1 MLLQQI
7 HSPITDKPLLSEEE
21 AKAADQR
28 FEEGVEPAPI
38 PVPEESAGFF
48 DGIGEA
54 AWKGAASG
62 FLKSGSV
69 YSTMV
74 GASGLPEAAES
85 MAMAETGQEA
95 LVDADTIRDRIEQ
108 DAINMRERARKD
120 YGVNPETMGT
130 AAQIVYGLSEM
141 LPKAMA
147 YTIAAGPT
155 GGAVAFGFDYGA
167 SRAQELMDEG
177 VDTKTAVAAG
187 IWTGAAGAL
196 GVKIPATFGSS
207 RLASAAIG
215 AAANA
220 GLTVA
225 EEAGVQFALESQN
238 YDQLAEQYGL
248 NFVDIAA
255 SAFFGGAMGGV
266 LYRPRTGTA
275 TERTITSETRAKI
288 EDDIFNKL
296 MATGRFNE
304 EQARVQA
311 KIHFGGMATLASRAG
326 VDVEKIAPTITFTD
340 ELAGS
345 SFDQIIGPHGARNID
360 VAGDNLRIA
369 ESMEAAGKNMS
380 EIWRATGWE
389 RGVDGQWRYEIPD
402 IQFKENGF
410 RVILEADKARNAE
423 QEELYKR
430 SDLSDDEVLNM
441 DKNIADKYE
450 NKVLKTTLDEI
461 VEAPELFDA
470 YPQLR
475 SMRVEFGKLPNQVLG
490 YYSPV
495 DNLIRVDRRANIV
508 LAETRTVLAH
518 EIQHAIQEIEG
529 FALGGNPN
537 AFSSAGQTLY
547 RDMAELR
554 RLRQAPQWQEYAKA
568 QNDYLDAAIN
578 EADPDTIASLRER
591 VDALANNEVVSAF
604 KQERERLINQWGI
617 SEKILRAINNDFAAD
632 DPIWVS
638 ISEDNPFFKQQQYR
652 RVAGEVESRNVQTR
666 LGMGENS
673 RAETPLSATEDI
685 PRNDQIITHLGNLSS
700 QDIGDM
706 RLDTLSDAVA
716 KVERI
721 VDRFLSGQSTNG
733 YGRDSYADYLP
744 VSERLT
750 NDLKKLGIDV
760 DGYTHSV
767 LDSDIAH
774 AYARHGQGKE
784 TFNNQVSLTKND
796 FLRLPLVVE
805 QYDSVE
811 LSGVTRRTRAQTVI
825 YTKTFSDGTQY
836 VVEEIRKGRKKLT
849 FRTAYK
855 KIPSVPDTSEEP
867 SPPAL
872 RLTRAEAASPVN
884 FSIADIQRN
893 VNNFVPEQPLINRAI
908 DTFGVTN
915 DVREAFYVLPD
926 GTMLDGSGRHWG
938 GDEVNVAGTRQV
950 DHGDIG
956 EIIDDANSAADAMY
970 KFMARTG
977 AMRFDQIVGIASV
990 AQTPTPQQLR
1000 VLSQASKGKYLA
1012 LSRNTPEGR
1021 IVDDIEFDRASAK
1034 KIEDF
1039 FNQAETK
1046 FRQGVQGA
1054 FAQREQGQIRGSY
1067 DPARND
1073 IRLTQNADIS
1083 TYSHEMGH
1091 WYLYNIF
1098 ELSKVAGD
1106 NTTLREDAQALLKE
1120 FGVKSIEDWEA
1131 LGVDGQRKFHEQFAS
1146 WVEVYLAEGKA
1157 PKPALQRVFERF
1169 AQWLV
1174 DLYREFGGVREAVG
1188 GRYEAEFGEQLP
1200 AVSPEVKKVLDR
1212 LFLKDNEMRKARSNV
1227 TKEQVASARV
1237 VQSKRSLD
1245 KKLQDIMKMR
1255 TAEEKAQAIKE
1266 LGISLDGVNRA
1277 TDQINSANTV
1287 NLNNLAEQVSVDPEK
1302 MKTARG
1308 NFAKAYMIGDKGKA
1322 VVLQNRDRSSKVST
1336 GQISSIAGN
1345 LQYGL
1350 VSISRSY
1357 NGAPIVS
1364 FGDLPPDAQLGNN
1377 DFIFETNGRR
1387 IPFTY
1392 AVVEAA
1398 DVETSNA
1405 MSGASNDNYGNQ
1417 ERMNAVV
1424 GNGRMTAIREAYSKG
1439 TADNYRQEFTADTD
1453 QHGIDAA
1460 VIEGMKQPVLVRI
1473 INPEDVDD
1481 GLINRSNDS
1490 QVLKRNSVEV
1500 AFEDAGRIR
1509 ARASVYEFDERGE
1522 PTRDTVVQFL
1532 QDIGDIQ
1539 ALGDMVTPDGRPTL
1553 DATRRIHNAV
1563 FYAAY
1568 ESPELSQLYSMEADP
1583 GIKRILNAM
1592 AIIAPKIIQLKD
1604 VAPHLDF
1611 STNMVEAANRILAAR
1626 RASEKGV
1633 DLINQGALDG
1643 MENPLTQQFID
1654 LFNQNMNSSAGI
1666 VEVLRPL
1673 SDWARNA
1680 IDATDGGMFGEDFA
1694 VNVDLA
1700 DLAQQLVDI
1709 QNVERNVRG
1718 LDPLP
1723 DIDKPVLRRLIEQ
1736 TRQTTDE
1743 VNAQLDAL
1751 AAREAEDAAQG
1762 QAQQAVDLARSAE
1775 VLNPE
1780 TSDSA
1785 RLAFAVEQNPDQMFS
1800 ILDDNGQVVRGTAD
1814 ELFAAIDEEVRQADT
1829 EAAATGRAV
1838 ECILRN
1844 NGI

>member
-7 HSPITDKPLLSEEE
+7 HSPISDKPLLSEEE

-28 FEEGVEPAPI
+28 FEEGIEPAPI
-38 PVPEESAGFF
+38 PVPEENAGFF

-54 AWKGAASG
+54 TWKGAVSG

-74 GASGLPEAAES
+74 GASGLPEAVES

-95 LVDADTIRDRIEQ
+95 LVDSDTVRDRLQ
-108 DAINMRERARKD
+108 NDAISMRERARKD

-266 LYRPRTGTA
+266 LYRPRTT
-275 TERTITSETRAKI
+275 TDLERTITSETRVKI

-345 SFDQIIGPHGARNID
+345 SFDQIIGPRGARNID

-369 ESMEAAGKNMS
+369 ESMEAAGKNTS

-410 RVILEADKARNAE
+410 RVIREADKARNAE

-430 SDLSDDEVLNM
+430 SDLSDDEVLEM

-495 DNLIRVDRRANIV
+495 DNLIRVDRRANIA

-529 FALGGNPN
+529 FALGGNSN

-554 RLRQAPQWQEYAKA
+554 RLRQDPQWQEYAKA

-591 VDALANNEVVSAF
+591 VDALANNEVVSAV
-604 KQERERLINQWGI
+604 KQERERLTNQWGI

-632 DPIWVS
+632 DPIWAS

-706 RLDTLSDAVA
+706 RLD
-716 KVERI
+716 
-721 VDRFLSGQSTNG
+721 
-733 YGRDSYADYLP
+733 
-744 VSERLT
+744 
-750 NDLKKLGIDV
+750 
-760 DGYTHSV
+760 
-767 LDSDIAH
+767 
-774 AYARHGQGKE
+774 
-784 TFNNQVSLTKND
+784 
-796 FLRLPLVVE
+796 
-805 QYDSVE
+805 
-811 LSGVTRRTRAQTVI
+811 
-825 YTKTFSDGTQY
+825 
-836 VVEEIRKGRKKLT
+836 EEIRKGRKKLT

-872 RLTRAEAASPVN
+872 RLTRAEADSPIN

-908 DTFGVTN
+908 DTLNYFQRQKTSPVLELKGSEIAPLDASLDNLRVSAKDWYDANLRGLEVTNAQSGLKVEFVGSRKAIATSANPDKLRLFPAIKAVIINGHMSDLIPVDPNRAKAQNIRGYRWITAAVKLGDNVVDVGVTLREDNNGRLYYNHNILKDETPLDSEFKPLTKQALEQRGNNEDSPSTNN
-915 DVREAFYVLPD
+915 DR
-926 GTMLDGSGRHWG
+926 
-938 GDEVNVAGTRQV
+938 VNLFIRQSNDNV
-950 DHGDIG
+950 
-956 EIIDDANSAADAMY
+956 E
-970 KFMARTG
+970 
-977 AMRFDQIVGIASV
+977 
-990 AQTPTPQQLR
+990 
-1000 VLSQASKGKYLA
+1000 
-1012 LSRNTPEGR
+1012 
-1021 IVDDIEFDRASAK
+1021 
-1034 KIEDF
+1034 
-1039 FNQAETK
+1039 
-1046 FRQGVQGA
+1046 
-1054 FAQREQGQIRGSY
+1054 IRGSY

-1091 WYLYNIF
+1091 WYLSNIF

-1106 NTTLREDAQALLKE
+1106 NTTLIEDAQALLKE

-1212 LFLKDNEMRKARSNV
+1212 LFAKDNEMRKARNNV
-1227 TKEQVASARV
+1227 SKEQIASARV

-1255 TAEEKAQAIKE
+1255 TAKEKAQAIKE

-1287 NLNNLAEQVSVDPEK
+1287 NLNNLAEQVSVDPKK

-1308 NFAKAYMIGDKGKA
+1308 NFAKVYMIGDKGKA

-1405 MSGASNDNYGNQ
+1405 VSGASNANYGDQ

-1424 GNGRMTAIREAYSKG
+1424 GNGRMTAIREAYNKG
-1439 TADNYRQEFTADTD
+1439 TADNYRREFTADTD

-1473 INPEDVDD
+1473 INPDDVDS
-1481 GLINRSNDS
+1481 GLITRSNES

-1604 VAPHLDF
+1604 AAPHLDF

-1626 RASEKGV
+1626 RAAENGV

-1654 LFNQNMNSSAGI
+1654 LFNQNMNSAAGI
-1666 VEVLRPL
+1666 VDVLRPL

-1700 DLAQQLVDI
+1700 DLAQQFVDI
-1709 QNVERNVRG
+1709 QNIERNVRG
-1718 LDPLP
+1718 LEPLP
-1723 DIDKPVLRRLIEQ
+1723 DVDKPALRRLIEQ

-1751 AAREAEDAAQG
+1751 AARDAEEAAQA
-1762 QAQQAVDLARSAE
+1762 QAQQEVDLARSAE

-1814 ELFAAIDEEVRQADT
+1814 ELFAAIDEEARQADT

>member
-7 HSPITDKPLLSEEE
+7 HSPIPDKPLLSEEE

-28 FEEGVEPAPI
+28 FEEGFEPAPI
-38 PVPEESAGFF
+38 PVPEENAGFF

-54 AWKGAASG
+54 AWKGAISG

-69 YSTMV
+69 YSSMV

-95 LVDADTIRDRIEQ
+95 LVDADTVRDRIEQ

-275 TERTITSETRAKI
+275 TERTITSETRVKI

-340 ELAGS
+340 KLAGS
-345 SFDQIIGPHGARNID
+345 SFDQIIGPRGARNID

-369 ESMEAAGKNMS
+369 ESMEAAGKNTS

-410 RVILEADKARNAE
+410 RVIREADKARNAE

-430 SDLSDDEVLNM
+430 SDLSDDEVLEM

-495 DNLIRVDRRANIV
+495 DNLIRVDRRANIA

-529 FALGGNPN
+529 FALGGNSN

-554 RLRQAPQWQEYAKA
+554 RLRQDPQWQEYAKA

-632 DPIWVS
+632 DPIWAS

-706 RLDTLSDAVA
+706 RLD
-716 KVERI
+716 
-721 VDRFLSGQSTNG
+721 
-733 YGRDSYADYLP
+733 
-744 VSERLT
+744 
-750 NDLKKLGIDV
+750 
-760 DGYTHSV
+760 
-767 LDSDIAH
+767 
-774 AYARHGQGKE
+774 
-784 TFNNQVSLTKND
+784 
-796 FLRLPLVVE
+796 
-805 QYDSVE
+805 
-811 LSGVTRRTRAQTVI
+811 
-825 YTKTFSDGTQY
+825 
-836 VVEEIRKGRKKLT
+836 EEIRKGRKKLT

-872 RLTRAEAASPVN
+872 RLTRAEAAPPADFN
-884 FSIADIQRN
+884 IADIQRN
-893 VNNFVPEQPLINRAI
+893 VNNFVPDQPLINRAI
-908 DTFGVTN
+908 DTLNYFQRQKTSPVLELKGSEIAPLDASLDNLRVSAKDWYDANLRGLEVTNAQSGLKVEFVGSRKAIATSANPDKLRLFPAIKAVIINGHMSDLIPVDPNRAKGQNIRGYRWITAAVKLGDNVVDVGVTLREDNNGRLYYNHNILKDETPLDSEFKPLTKQALEQRGNNEDSPSTNN
-915 DVREAFYVLPD
+915 DR
-926 GTMLDGSGRHWG
+926 
-938 GDEVNVAGTRQV
+938 VNLFIRQSNDNV
-950 DHGDIG
+950 
-956 EIIDDANSAADAMY
+956 E
-970 KFMARTG
+970 
-977 AMRFDQIVGIASV
+977 
-990 AQTPTPQQLR
+990 
-1000 VLSQASKGKYLA
+1000 
-1012 LSRNTPEGR
+1012 
-1021 IVDDIEFDRASAK
+1021 
-1034 KIEDF
+1034 
-1039 FNQAETK
+1039 
-1046 FRQGVQGA
+1046 
-1054 FAQREQGQIRGSY
+1054 IRGSY

-1091 WYLYNIF
+1091 WYLSNIF

-1106 NTTLREDAQALLKE
+1106 NTTLIEDAQALLKE
-1120 FGVKSIEDWEA
+1120 FGFKSIEDWEA

-1200 AVSPEVKKVLDR
+1200 AVSTEVKKVLDR
-1212 LFLKDNEMRKARSNV
+1212 LFAKDNEMRKARNNV
-1227 TKEQVASARV
+1227 SKEQIASARV

-1287 NLNNLAEQVSVDPEK
+1287 NLNNLAEQVSVDPKK

-1405 MSGASNDNYGNQ
+1405 VSGASNANYGDQ
-1417 ERMNAVV
+1417 KRMNAVV
-1424 GNGRMTAIREAYSKG
+1424 GNGRMTAIREAYNKG
-1439 TADNYRQEFTADTD
+1439 TADNYRREFTADTD

-1481 GLINRSNDS
+1481 GLINRSNES

-1539 ALGDMVTPDGRPTL
+1539 ALGDMVTPDGRTTL

-1604 VAPHLDF
+1604 TAPHLDF

-1626 RASEKGV
+1626 RAAENGV

-1654 LFNQNMNSSAGI
+1654 LFNQNMNSAAGI

-1680 IDATDGGMFGEDFA
+1680 IDATDGGMFVDDFA

-1718 LDPLP
+1718 LEPLP
-1723 DIDKPVLRRLIEQ
+1723 DVDKPALRRLIEQ

-1751 AAREAEDAAQG
+1751 AARDAEEAAQA
-1762 QAQQAVDLARSAE
+1762 QAQQEVDLARSAE

-1785 RLAFAVEQNPDQMFS
+1785 RLAFAVEQNPNQMFS
-1800 ILDDNGQVVRGTAD
+1800 ILDDNGQMVRGTAD
-1814 ELFAAIDEEVRQADT
+1814 ELLAAIDEEIRQADI

>member
-28 FEEGVEPAPI
+28 FAEGIEPDNI
-38 PVPEESAGFF
+38 PVPTENAGFF

-54 AWKGAASG
+54 AWKGIASG
-62 FLKSGSV
+62 LLKSGSV
-69 YSTMV
+69 YSTMI
-74 GASGLPEAAES
+74 GASGLPESAEG
-85 MAMAETGQEA
+85 MYMAETGQEA
-95 LVDADTIRDRIEQ
+95 LVDSDTVRDRLQ
-108 DAINMRERARKD
+108 NDAISMRERARKD
-120 YGVNPETMGT
+120 YGVNPETMGL

-147 YTIAAGPT
+147 YTMAAGPT
-155 GGAVAFGFDYGA
+155 GGAIAFGFDYGA
-167 SRAQELMDEG
+167 SRAQELMDKG

-215 AAANA
+215 AVANA
-220 GLTVA
+220 GLTAA

-255 SAFFGGAMGGV
+255 SAFFGGVMGGV
-266 LYRPRTGTA
+266 LYRPRTT
-275 TERTITSETRAKI
+275 TTLERTITSETRAKI

-311 KIHFGGMATLASRAG
+311 KIQFGGIETMADRAG
-326 VDVEKIAPTITFTD
+326 VDVEKIAPTITFSEDFSNQFAQRAWHGTAHIFETFSTEKIGSGEGAQAHGWGLYFQRQKSSPVF
-340 ELAGS
+340 ELKGS
-345 SFDQIIGPHGARNID
+345 EIAPLDASL
-360 VAGDNLRIA
+360 DNLRVSAKDWYDANLRGLEVTNAQSGLKVEFVGSRKAIA
-369 ESMEAAGKNMS
+369 TSAN
-380 EIWRATGWE
+380 
-389 RGVDGQWRYEIPD
+389 PD
-402 IQFKENGF
+402 KLRLFPAIKAVIINGHM
-410 RVILEADKARNAE
+410 
-423 QEELYKR
+423 
-430 SDLSDDEVLNM
+430 SDL
-441 DKNIADKYE
+441 I
-450 NKVLKTTLDEI
+450 
-461 VEAPELFDA
+461 
-470 YPQLR
+470 
-475 SMRVEFGKLPNQVLG
+475 
-490 YYSPV
+490 PV
-495 DNLIRVDRRANIV
+495 D
-508 LAETRTVLAH
+508 
-518 EIQHAIQEIEG
+518 
-529 FALGGNPN
+529 PN
-537 AFSSAGQTLY
+537 
-547 RDMAELR
+547 R
-554 RLRQAPQWQEYAKA
+554 AKA
-568 QNDYLDAAIN
+568 QNIRGYRWITAAVKLGDN
-578 EADPDTIASLRER
+578 VVDVGVTLREDNNGR
-591 VDALANNEVVSAF
+591 LYYNHNILKDETPPNSEFKPLTKQALEQRGNNEDSP
-604 KQERERLINQWGI
+604 
-617 SEKILRAINNDFAAD
+617 STNNDRVNLF
-632 DPIWVS
+632 IRQS
-638 ISEDNPFFKQQQYR
+638 NDN
-652 RVAGEVESRNVQTR
+652 VE
-666 LGMGENS
+666 
-673 RAETPLSATEDI
+673 
-685 PRNDQIITHLGNLSS
+685 
-700 QDIGDM
+700 
-706 RLDTLSDAVA
+706 
-716 KVERI
+716 
-721 VDRFLSGQSTNG
+721 
-733 YGRDSYADYLP
+733 
-744 VSERLT
+744 
-750 NDLKKLGIDV
+750 
-760 DGYTHSV
+760 
-767 LDSDIAH
+767 
-774 AYARHGQGKE
+774 
-784 TFNNQVSLTKND
+784 
-796 FLRLPLVVE
+796 
-805 QYDSVE
+805 
-811 LSGVTRRTRAQTVI
+811 
-825 YTKTFSDGTQY
+825 
-836 VVEEIRKGRKKLT
+836 
-849 FRTAYK
+849 
-855 KIPSVPDTSEEP
+855 
-867 SPPAL
+867 
-872 RLTRAEAASPVN
+872 
-884 FSIADIQRN
+884 
-893 VNNFVPEQPLINRAI
+893 
-908 DTFGVTN
+908 
-915 DVREAFYVLPD
+915 
-926 GTMLDGSGRHWG
+926 
-938 GDEVNVAGTRQV
+938 
-950 DHGDIG
+950 
-956 EIIDDANSAADAMY
+956 
-970 KFMARTG
+970 
-977 AMRFDQIVGIASV
+977 
-990 AQTPTPQQLR
+990 
-1000 VLSQASKGKYLA
+1000 
-1012 LSRNTPEGR
+1012 
-1021 IVDDIEFDRASAK
+1021 
-1034 KIEDF
+1034 
-1039 FNQAETK
+1039 
-1046 FRQGVQGA
+1046 
-1054 FAQREQGQIRGSY
+1054 IRGSY

-1091 WYLYNIF
+1091 WYLSNIF

-1174 DLYREFGGVREAVG
+1174 DLYRELGGVREAVG

-1212 LFLKDNEMRKARSNV
+1212 LFVKDNEMRKARSNV

-1287 NLNNLAEQVSVDPEK
+1287 NLNNLAEQVSIDPEK

-1357 NGAPIVS
+1357 NGAPIFS
-1364 FGDLPPDAQLGNN
+1364 FGYLPPDAQLGNN

-1405 MSGASNDNYGNQ
+1405 VSGASNANYGNQ

-1439 TADNYRQEFTADTD
+1439 TADNYRREFTADTD

-1481 GLINRSNDS
+1481 GLINRSNES

-1539 ALGDMVTPDGRPTL
+1539 ALGDMVTSDGRPTL

-1563 FYAAY
+1563 FYVAY

-1626 RASEKGV
+1626 RAAENGV

-1654 LFNQNMNSSAGI
+1654 LFNQNMNSAAGI
-1666 VEVLRPL
+1666 VDVLRPL

-1700 DLAQQLVDI
+1700 DLAQQFVDI
-1709 QNVERNVRG
+1709 QNIERNVRG

-1723 DIDKPVLRRLIEQ
+1723 DIDKPALRRLIEQ

-1751 AAREAEDAAQG
+1751 AARDAEDVAQA
-1762 QAQQAVDLARSAE
+1762 QAQQTVDLARSAE

-1780 TSDSA
+1780 TSGSA

>member
-28 FEEGVEPAPI
+28 FEEGIEPAPI

-95 LVDADTIRDRIEQ
+95 LVDADTVRDRIEQ

-130 AAQIVYGLSEM
+130 ATQIVYGLSEM

-147 YTIAAGPT
+147 YTMAAGPT

-207 RLASAAIG
+207 RLESAAIG

-345 SFDQIIGPHGARNID
+345 SFDQIIGPRGARNID

-369 ESMEAAGKNMS
+369 ESMEAAGKNIS

-461 VEAPELFDA
+461 VEVPELFDA

-475 SMRVEFGKLPNQVLG
+475 SMIVEFGKLPNQVLG

-495 DNLIRVDRRANIV
+495 DNLIRVDRRANIA

-529 FALGGNPN
+529 FALGGNSN

-554 RLRQAPQWQEYAKA
+554 RLRQDPQWQEYAKA

-632 DPIWVS
+632 DPIWAS

-706 RLDTLSDAVA
+706 RLDTLSDAVE

-872 RLTRAEAASPVN
+872 RLTRAEADSPIN

-908 DTFGVTN
+908 DTFGVTLREDNNGRLYYNHNILKDETPLDSEFKPLTKQALEQRGNNEDSPSTNN
-915 DVREAFYVLPD
+915 DR
-926 GTMLDGSGRHWG
+926 
-938 GDEVNVAGTRQV
+938 VNLFIRQSNDNV
-950 DHGDIG
+950 
-956 EIIDDANSAADAMY
+956 E
-970 KFMARTG
+970 
-977 AMRFDQIVGIASV
+977 
-990 AQTPTPQQLR
+990 
-1000 VLSQASKGKYLA
+1000 
-1012 LSRNTPEGR
+1012 
-1021 IVDDIEFDRASAK
+1021 
-1034 KIEDF
+1034 
-1039 FNQAETK
+1039 
-1046 FRQGVQGA
+1046 
-1054 FAQREQGQIRGSY
+1054 IRGSY

-1091 WYLYNIF
+1091 WYLSNIF
-1098 ELSKVAGD
+1098 ELSTVAGN
-1106 NTTLREDAQALLKE
+1106 NTTLIEDAQALLKE
-1120 FGVKSIEDWEA
+1120 FGFKSIEDWEA

-1212 LFLKDNEMRKARSNV
+1212 LFAKDNEMRKARNNV
-1227 TKEQVASARV
+1227 SKEQITSARV

-1245 KKLQDIMKMR
+1245 KKLQDIMNMR
-1255 TAEEKAQAIKE
+1255 TAKEKAQAIKE

-1405 MSGASNDNYGNQ
+1405 VSGASNANYGDQ

-1424 GNGRMTAIREAYSKG
+1424 GNGRMTAIREAYNKG
-1439 TADNYRQEFTADTD
+1439 TADNYRREFTADTD

-1481 GLINRSNDS
+1481 GLINRSNES

-1539 ALGDMVTPDGRPTL
+1539 ALGDMVTPDGRTTL

-1604 VAPHLDF
+1604 TAPHLDF

-1626 RASEKGV
+1626 RAAENGV

-1654 LFNQNMNSSAGI
+1654 LFNQNMNSAAGI

-1680 IDATDGGMFGEDFA
+1680 IDATDGGMFGDDFA

-1718 LDPLP
+1718 LEPLP
-1723 DIDKPVLRRLIEQ
+1723 DVDKPALRRLIEQ

-1751 AAREAEDAAQG
+1751 AARDAEEAAQA
-1762 QAQQAVDLARSAE
+1762 QAQQEVDLARSAE

-1800 ILDDNGQVVRGTAD
+1800 ILGENGQVVRGTAD